1 MRIGVGC
8 FSSETNTFSPVLT
21 DIDAFARQLYHVG
34 ADLDVNA
41 PAGPSSMGGF
51 VDVARERDGV
61 EFVPL
66 VRARTGAGGR
76 VTVEAFEEV
85 TGHFAEQLAAAGQ
98 LDAVYIELHG
108 AMAMIG
114 HDDPEGLL
122 LEQVRAHIGPDV
134 PLVASLDHH
143 ANVTRRKVDNADILV
158 GHRTQPHEPYH
169 TGQETAR
176 ALLRMLDERLR
187 PTMALRKAPMVTHQ
201 EQYLT
206 RQAPMKTWFDL
217 AREMESRPG
226 VITVSTF
233 PMQPWL
239 DVEEGGWASVV
250 VTDDDLGL
258 AEALAEELTRCVWG
272 LREDLMV
279 QLSIPVAEAV
289 RQAEQA
295 ASGVVVLSDTGD
307 SMLGGAAGDSNEILA
322 ELVRQQVSGTA
333 LVPLVDEPAALR
345 AAELGV
351 GQTAEFML
359 GRALDPAWGDPIRV
373 TAEVL
378 LITDGRIG
386 SANRASTGAGQHVD
400 IMGPHE
406 MGVSAL
412 LRIGNV
418 LVSVSQY
425 RGRGGVHPAIWAHFG
440 VDASEAKM
448 VVVKTASN
456 FQHYADVTS
465 EVIRVDTAG
474 HTQSRVTDFE
484 WTRLPR
490 PAFPLDEGVEL
501 GC

>member
-1 MRIGVGC
+1 MRIGMGC
-8 FSSETNTFSPVLT
+8 FSQETNTFSPVLT
-21 DIDAFARQLYHVG
+21 DIESFRRQSYHVG
-34 ADLDVNA
+34 AELDFTA

-51 VDVARERDGV
+51 VDVARERAGV

-85 TGHFAEQLAAAGQ
+85 TAHFAEQLTVAGS

-108 AMAMIG
+108 AMAMVG

-143 ANVTRRKVDNADILV
+143 GNVTKRKVANADILV
-158 GHRTQPHEPYH
+158 GHRTQPHEPFH

-176 ALLRMLDERLR
+176 ALLRMVDEGLR
-187 PTMALRKAPMVTHQ
+187 PTTALRKAPMVTHQ

-206 RQAPMKTWFDL
+206 RQAPMKIWFDL

-250 VTDDDLGL
+250 VTDDDPAL

-279 QLSIPVAEAV
+279 QLSIPVEEAV
-289 RQAEQA
+289 RRAEQA
-295 ASGVVVLSDTGD
+295 ERGVVVLSDTGD

-333 LVPLVDEPAALR
+333 LVPIVDEPAALR

-373 TAEVL
+373 TAEIL
-378 LITDGRIG
+378 LITDGSIG
-386 SANRASTGAGQHVD
+386 SGSREVPGQPPHHL
-400 IMGPHE
+400 IGPHE

-425 RGRGGVHPAIWAHFG
+425 RGRGGVHPVIWAHFG
-440 VDASEAKM
+440 VDSSQAKM

-456 FQHYADVTS
+456 FQYYTDVTS

-490 PAFPLDEGVEL
+490 PAFPLDEDVEL

>member
-1 MRIGVGC
+1 MRIGIGC
-8 FSSETNTFSPVLT
+8 FSQETNTFSPVIAEI
-21 DIDAFARQLYHVG
+21 DDFHRQVYQVGDAF
-34 ADLDVNA
+34 DVDA
-41 PAGPSSMGGF
+41 PAGPASVGGF
-51 VDVARERDGV
+51 VDVARERDDV
-61 EFVPL
+61 ELVPL

-76 VTVEAFEEV
+76 VSVAAFEEV
-85 TGHFAEQLAAAGQ
+85 TRHFAEQLELAGP
-98 LDAVYIELHG
+98 LDAVFIELHG
-108 AMAMIG
+108 AMAIVG

-122 LEQVRAHIGPDV
+122 LEQVRKYIGPDV

-143 ANVTRRKVDNADILV
+143 ANVTVRKVANADILV

-176 ALLRMLDERLR
+176 ALFRMVDEQLR
-187 PTMALRKAPMVTHQ
+187 PTMVLQKIPMVTHQ

-250 VTDDDLGL
+250 VTDDD
-258 AEALAEELTRCVWG
+258 EALAASLAAELSTCVWE
-272 LREDLMV
+272 LRHELMV
-279 QLSIPVAEAV
+279 QQSIPVEEAI
-289 RQAEQA
+289 RRADA
-295 ASGVVVLSDTGD
+295 APNGVVVLSDTGD

-322 ELVRQQVSGTA
+322 EMVRQEVKGTA
-333 LVPLVDEPAALR
+333 LVPLVDAPAALR

-351 GQTAEFML
+351 GAIAEFRL
-359 GRALDPAWGDPIRV
+359 GRALDPAWGEPITV
-373 TAEVL
+373 EAEVV
-378 LITDGRIG
+378 LITDGRVSGAARTPG
-386 SANRASTGAGQHVD
+386 SGGQHVD

-418 LVSVSQY
+418 LVSVSQF
-425 RGRGGVHPAIWAHFG
+425 RGRGGVHPAIWKHFD
-440 VDASEAKM
+440 VDATQAKM

-484 WTRLPR
+484 WKRLPR
-490 PAFPLDEGVEL
+490 PAFPLDEAATL
-501 GC
+501 A